1 MESFRARE
9 REAPK
14 KRAQTMPRRPLP
26 LPNSTIDAGGG
37 WKDFRFF
44 SRYLSWCKYYFL
56 LLLFIF
62 ITYLIVNSI
71 IE

>member
-1 MESFRARE
+1 MGTWRG
-9 REAPK
+9 EAPK

-44 SRYLSWCKYYFL
+44 SRYLSWCNY
-56 LLLFIF
+56 
-62 ITYLIVNSI
+62 
-71 IE
+71 

>member
-1 MESFRARE
+1 MEEMTRRATPWRG
-9 REAPK
+9 EAPK

-44 SRYLSWCKYYFL
+44 SRYLSWCHNNYYIKY
-56 LLLFIF
+56 I
-62 ITYLIVNSI
+62 ISVNK
-71 IE
+71 